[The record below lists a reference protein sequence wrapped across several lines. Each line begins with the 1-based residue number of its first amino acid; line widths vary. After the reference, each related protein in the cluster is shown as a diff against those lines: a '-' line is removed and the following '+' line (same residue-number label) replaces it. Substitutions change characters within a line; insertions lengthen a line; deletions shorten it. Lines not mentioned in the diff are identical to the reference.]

1 MLGTLTQDPGQG
13 AAGAAVRAVLDES
26 PNLAPGYEAVRRAAD
41 TAGAEQRVED
51 TAALEAL
58 LGPGLHISPTRF
70 EKYQYC
76 PFGYF
81 LQYILK
87 AAPRQKAELAPNI
100 SGTLTHW
107 VLENALRRQ
116 GEAFKDL
123 TPEELETLVNDLVDE
138 YTAANLPGMTLRMEY
153 LVGRIRRNLV
163 GLLGFIQRDLRQS
176 GFQPVAFE
184 LRIDDRPDAD
194 DPDAPRVDPVELD
207 DGAGHIVRIVGT
219 VDRVDAMP
227 LEKLGRTYLRV
238 VDYKTGGKEFKLKEV
253 YCGLDCQMLL
263 YLFSLTRDK
272 SGRFTGA
279 EPAGVLYLLA
289 DPAPKTTNR
298 QQAQQDVQYEL
309 DGLVRDEQK
318 VFDAMDA
325 DETGRYLPFGYRNGV
340 PSPSQKDKRADIAKL
355 NRIQLHLDDLVTQM
369 GQQLYD
375 GQIAAE
381 PLVAGAGRNPCV
393 WCDYSFI
400 CCHETGI
407 GERALEAPAK
417 PFEPEEAD
425 DGKEGEQA

>member
-1 MLGTLTQDPGQG
+1 MLRTTDMGHIPQSLDSVIVTTAGRMRLPETDAVFVVGLLEGEFPQTPGDQGLLTHADRDLMMAQGAELPDCFANKVLREGICFYKALTVARKYLWLSWPTAAHAGDTAPASAALAPVLQYLNVPPCAPTAVQLAAAPAAALDMLGTLTQDPGQG

-176 GFQPVAFE
+176 AFSPSR
-184 LRIDDRPDAD
+184 LSCALMTVPTPTTPTRPA
-194 DPDAPRVDPVELD
+194 
-207 DGAGHIVRIVGT
+207 
-219 VDRVDAMP
+219 
-227 LEKLGRTYLRV
+227 
-238 VDYKTGGKEFKLKEV
+238 
-253 YCGLDCQMLL
+253 
-263 YLFSLTRDK
+263 LTRWSWTTARAIPCASSARWTASMPCRWK
-272 SGRFTGA
+272 SWAAPTCASSITR
-279 EPAGVLYLLA
+279 PAARSL
-289 DPAPKTTNR
+289 
-298 QQAQQDVQYEL
+298 
-309 DGLVRDEQK
+309 
-318 VFDAMDA
+318 
-325 DETGRYLPFGYRNGV
+325 
-340 PSPSQKDKRADIAKL
+340 S
-355 NRIQLHLDDLVTQM
+355 
-369 GQQLYD
+369 
-375 GQIAAE
+375 
-381 PLVAGAGRNPCV
+381 
-393 WCDYSFI
+393 
-400 CCHETGI
+400 
-407 GERALEAPAK
+407 
-417 PFEPEEAD
+417 
-425 DGKEGEQA
+425 

>member
-1 MLGTLTQDPGQG
+1 MPGQ
-13 AAGAAVRAVLDES
+13 VYHLSD
-26 PNLAPGYEAVRRAAD
+26 
-41 TAGAEQRVED
+41 
-51 TAALEAL
+51 
-58 LGPGLHISPTRF
+58 
-70 EKYQYC
+70 
-76 PFGYF
+76 
-81 LQYILK
+81 
-87 AAPRQKAELAPNI
+87 
-100 SGTLTHW
+100 
-107 VLENALRRQ
+107 
-116 GEAFKDL
+116 
-123 TPEELETLVNDLVDE
+123 
-138 YTAANLPGMTLRMEY
+138 
-153 LVGRIRRNLV
+153 GRTVQL
-163 GLLGFIQRDLRQS
+163 
-176 GFQPVAFE
+176 
-184 LRIDDRPDAD
+184 
-194 DPDAPRVDPVELD
+194 
-207 DGAGHIVRIVGT
+207 VGT
-219 VDRVDAMP
+219 VDRADEWV
-227 LEKLGRTYLRV
+227 EENGTRWVRV
-238 VDYKTGGKEFKLKEV
+238 VDYKTGTKKLNLKEV

-340 PSPSQKDKRADIAKL
+340 PSPGQKDKRADIAKL

-417 PFEPEEAD
+417 PFEPEETED
-425 DGKEGEQA
+425 EKEGEQA

>member
-138 YTAANLPGMTLRMEY
+138 YTAVNLPGMTLRMEY

-176 GFQPVAFE
+176 GFQPSRLSCALMTVPTPTTPT
-184 LRIDDRPDAD
+184 RPA
-194 DPDAPRVDPVELD
+194 
-207 DGAGHIVRIVGT
+207 
-219 VDRVDAMP
+219 
-227 LEKLGRTYLRV
+227 
-238 VDYKTGGKEFKLKEV
+238 
-253 YCGLDCQMLL
+253 
-263 YLFSLTRDK
+263 LTRWSWTTARVISCASSARWTASMPCRWK
-272 SGRFTGA
+272 SWAAPICASSITR
-279 EPAGVLYLLA
+279 PAARSL
-289 DPAPKTTNR
+289 
-298 QQAQQDVQYEL
+298 
-309 DGLVRDEQK
+309 
-318 VFDAMDA
+318 
-325 DETGRYLPFGYRNGV
+325 
-340 PSPSQKDKRADIAKL
+340 S
-355 NRIQLHLDDLVTQM
+355 
-369 GQQLYD
+369 
-375 GQIAAE
+375 
-381 PLVAGAGRNPCV
+381 
-393 WCDYSFI
+393 
-400 CCHETGI
+400 
-407 GERALEAPAK
+407 
-417 PFEPEEAD
+417 
-425 DGKEGEQA
+425 